1 MVLGA
6 RDRADC
12 GHVCLI
18 DLASALRSA
27 QWSRSVAHFAPTD
40 APVLSTSIFGF
51 FSPGWPLLPAM
62 ADSSQVCLVPF
73 GFDALVAVLSARHG
87 EIFWVFP
94 PIVTAASLVGAALTY
109 WVGQTAGHA
118 GLPRLVPARH
128 LERMKA
134 RLATTGA
141 AALAAA
147 AVMPPPFPLTAFQLT
162 CGALDFDRRRF
173 FLVFGVMRLVRF
185 AAVALLARYFGD
197 RVRGVLEMD
206 GVQTAVTTLIWITV
220 AAAITFG
227 IVVWCRTRPQPA

>member
-1 MVLGA
+1 M
-6 RDRADC
+6 
-12 GHVCLI
+12 
-18 DLASALRSA
+18 
-27 QWSRSVAHFAPTD
+27 
-40 APVLSTSIFGF
+40 
-51 FSPGWPLLPAM
+51 
-62 ADSSQVCLVPF
+62 PF

-109 WVGQTAGHA
+109 WIGQTAGDA

-134 RLATTGA
+134 SLATTGA
-141 AALAAA
+141 GALAVA

-185 AAVALLARYFGD
+185 AAVALLARHFGS
-197 RVRGVLEMD
+197 RVLEMLQWD
-206 GVQTAVTTLIWITV
+206 WLQTAVTAVALLGL
-220 AAAITFG
+220 AAAT
-227 IVVWCRTRPQPA
+227 VMSAVLWSRTRPLAA

>member
-1 MVLGA
+1 M
-6 RDRADC
+6 
-12 GHVCLI
+12 
-18 DLASALRSA
+18 
-27 QWSRSVAHFAPTD
+27 
-40 APVLSTSIFGF
+40 
-51 FSPGWPLLPAM
+51 
-62 ADSSQVCLVPF
+62 PF

-109 WVGQTAGHA
+109 WVGRTAGDA

-128 LERMKA
+128 LERMKT

-141 AALAAA
+141 GALAAA

-185 AAVALLARYFGD
+185 AGVALLGRYFGD
-197 RVRGVLEMD
+197 RVLHVLEMN
-206 GVQTAVTTLIWITV
+206 GVQTAVTAVTLLGL
-220 AAAITFG
+220 AAAIVTG
-227 IVVWCRTRPQPA
+227 AVLWSRMRPLPA